1 MWAVTL
7 PSFGGPDVLTWAQV
21 ADPVPQAGEVIVA
34 VRAAGLNRADLMQ
47 RRGRYAPPAGASEL
61 LGLECSG
68 VIVQIGPDVASNGA
82 SNVGGWRPGDEVCAL
97 LAGGGYAQQVAV
109 PAGQLLPVPH
119 GVSLEQAAALPE
131 AACTVWSMV
140 FAPLHMTP
148 LRAGKTLL
156 IHGGTSGIGSFAI
169 QLARAL
175 DIRVITT
182 SGTPRKCARAREL
195 GAELAIDYSSEDFVE
210 RVRDHTGGRG
220 VDAILDVVGGP
231 YLARNIDALAA
242 DSRLSLVSMQHGRS
256 AELDIAA
263 LMPKRVNIYAGT
275 LRARPP
281 EQKAAIVAQVR
292 EHVWPLIESGA
303 IRPVI
308 EAQLPMPDAPAA
320 HRIMESGEHIGKI
333 LLTNEGAE
341 L

>member
-7 PSFGGPDVLTWAQV
+7 PSFGGPEVLTWAQV
-21 ADPVPQAGEVIVA
+21 ADPEPHAGEVVVA

-61 LGLECSG
+61 PGLECSG
-68 VIVQIGPDVASNGA
+68 VVEQVGPDVD
-82 SNVGGWRPGDEVCAL
+82 GWRPGDQVCAL
-97 LAGGGYAQQVAV
+97 LAGGGYAQRVAV
-109 PAGQLLPVPH
+109 PAGQLLPVPD
-119 GVSLEQAAALPE
+119 GVPLEQAAALPE

-148 LRAGKTLL
+148 LRAGQTVL

-175 DIRVITT
+175 GIRVITT

-195 GAELAIDYSSEDFVE
+195 GAELAIDYTSQDFVE
-210 RVRDHTGGRG
+210 LVREHTGGRG

-231 YLARNIDALAA
+231 YLARNIDALAS
-242 DSRLSLVSMQHGRS
+242 DSRLSLVSMQHGNR

-263 LMPKRVNIYAGT
+263 LMPKRVTIYAGT

-292 EHVWPLIESGA
+292 EHVWPLVESGA

-308 EAQLPMPDAPAA
+308 EAQLPMPDAPEA

-333 LLTNEGAE
+333 LLTNGSVE